1 MNKEPKFL
9 ALYLYVSP
17 DDTLAEGESPTVQT
31 SAKVD
36 TLPEVLKF
44 VRERFDGLETFD
56 EHFVPE
62 VKAFFKSNKKVSAV
76 YRGDDYSAGQ
86 WFSLT
91 RVNDDGVSVEVG
103 EGDE

>member
-17 DDTLAEGESPTVQT
+17 DDTLAEGETPRVQT
-31 SAKVD
+31 HAKVD
-36 TLPEVLKF
+36 TLPNVLDF
-44 VRERFDGLETFD
+44 VRSHFDGLETFD
-56 EHFVPE
+56 EQFVPE

-91 RVNDDGVSVEVG
+91 RVNAEGVSAEVS